1 MISPIQAGFFSQ
13 PLDGWQG
20 DSKMMLP
27 LGGGIAGVA
36 AWLVCENGFIV
47 NEKTSE
53 KNVRKGIWN
62 MTAAGSPL

>member
-13 PLDGWQG
+13 PSDGRQG
-20 DSKMMLP
+20 DSGMMLP
-27 LGGGIAGVA
+27 PGGGIVGAA

-53 KNVRKGIWN
+53 KNVMKGMGN
-62 MTAAGSPL
+62 TTAAGSPL